1 MSQIAVGILGR
12 TRVVPTAFERRC
24 HRAAQ
29 ETQSTARTW
38 HSSAGHQVS
47 HLRGR
52 MIASGVENRVAG
64 AEAGGHSDI
73 YGVEKC
79 VELYDAAI
87 APVVPAVAAL
97 LDSFQTAFLDL
108 PIDEAT
114 EESGVRHKRQF
125 IDVGCGPGSFT
136 LKHLLPRLPPW
147 CEKLVAVDNSESMLK
162 FARENRSDPKIEYQG
177 LDVLAD
183 EAVARFVRA
192 EGRFQRVYSF
202 LVLHWIADH
211 RHALRNIEALTAPAG
226 ECFLVFSNNLAV
238 FDVFTA
244 MMRSARWSKYSDV
257 LLRVLPETRD
267 MEDVISLRS
276 HLVSVVRATSL
287 LPLAC
292 EVFRLTGDMGLSKE
306 RALAMGRPGARI
318 SKVRGLGQVAFE
330 SRHCGLEQPLRK
342 SGHKRTSSAS

>member
-1 MSQIAVGILGR
+1 
-12 TRVVPTAFERRC
+12 
-24 HRAAQ
+24 
-29 ETQSTARTW
+29 
-38 HSSAGHQVS
+38 
-47 HLRGR
+47 
-52 MIASGVENRVAG
+52 
-64 AEAGGHSDI
+64 
-73 YGVEKC
+73 
-79 VELYDAAI
+79 
-87 APVVPAVAAL
+87 
-97 LDSFQTAFLDL
+97 
-108 PIDEAT
+108 
-114 EESGVRHKRQF
+114 
-125 IDVGCGPGSFT
+125 
-136 LKHLLPRLPPW
+136 
-147 CEKLVAVDNSESMLK
+147 MLK

-257 LLRVLPETRD
+257 YATRNAPILMRSWCTALLTHLHCLNGLFSVGQVLLRVLPETRD

-306 RALAMGRPGARI
+306 RALDFFCLVNPVYPSLDDGERAELRSFTDDVMRDFTRRRSGRAIGEHQLLVIHACKPR
-318 SKVRGLGQVAFE
+318 E
-330 SRHCGLEQPLRK
+330 
-342 SGHKRTSSAS
+342 